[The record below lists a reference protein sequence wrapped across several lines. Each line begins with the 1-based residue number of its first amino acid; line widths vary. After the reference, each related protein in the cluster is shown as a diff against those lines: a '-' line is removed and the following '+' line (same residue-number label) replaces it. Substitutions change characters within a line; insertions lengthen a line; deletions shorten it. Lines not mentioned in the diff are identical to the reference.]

1 MKTFHT
7 LVAFLS
13 MALLM
18 GSCQEK
24 NQRLVPMAELKQQI
38 HIAIDSI
45 KTVENYALFDKI
57 VEQNALSAD
66 LETQFALADSCR
78 TVGKIALAANTFEG
92 FTTARSYFTKGVML
106 LNNTHSDSNQL
117 RLILLFNTGI
127 SYSKQHDYSNAIKV
141 HNAVNQVISKYRLD
155 TLKAYYTLYLN
166 NGYETA
172 RIYSVLGEIEM
183 AHKTFKETYKVVKIN
198 SSNKESIINTIKMI
212 TDYTDLLRKE
222 KMYEESQILALEGI
236 DRCELLKT
244 DEKNYY
250 SAGLYL
256 NLANTMQE
264 WSHYN
269 EAEKYYVRAISNYKI
284 IEDSAAILKCSMNRG
299 ESLRKNKQFK
309 QAHAL
314 LSQHIQSFEKQ
325 PISNPSEQGDRIGM
339 YINRGETLYDLK
351 NYQEAQKDYLKA
363 LKYLNFSSN
372 TESLSR
378 ELGGVLPSLESF
390 KGDRFDLLMTLN
402 DMALTHIQL
411 KEKEKALMVYDTL
424 SKLINLI
431 RQDYMGD
438 NEKLGISGKTRHILE
453 KAINVCVELYRQ
465 YGETQYLEQAFNFS
479 EQSKA
484 MVLLENVKLK
494 LTAQL
499 PDDIKQKLAKN
510 KFDINNI
517 EKQLAENTQNQG
529 LLNQKKVL
537 DGEKINIWYTIK
549 SQINSVYNTDSLWT
563 CHKIQTQLLAENQAL
578 LEYFIEEDSNRLHI
592 FVVRKN
598 QPIEYRAMV
607 LNADFN
613 KNIDSVQH
621 YLAQQSTAGQGVYC
635 QNAHALYK
643 ILIEPVKNILPQRL
657 IIVPEYPLSKIPFEA
672 LVSNPQAVTYEQA
685 HQQGAFLVQQ
695 YAICYNYSA
704 NLHALMQTAHEN
716 DHKGDKITAFAPSFN
731 QNIKDRVLSFSDSVT
746 LKPIPSNENEVDK
759 ISQYARTEVFKGEK
773 ANKKAFLDMAQNS
786 TILHISTHGVLVS
799 QPKFNFIGFTQ
810 ATDKLN
816 TNEVLFLSELFDKSL
831 PHLKLVFLSACE
843 TATSSTVYKGEGA
856 ISMSWGLA
864 LAGVQ
869 SFVTTLWSV
878 NAQATSQLTPQFYKA
893 LKDNSKMT
901 KDAALMS
908 AKNQYMTD
916 EKAHPFYWAGFV
928 LVGNTEGVN
937 LENPASASNLFY
949 VFGGIIAL
957 FSGWVIYR
965 KRK

>member
-1 MKTFHT
+1 MKTFHR

-13 MALLM
+13 MALLI

-38 HIAIDSI
+38 HIAIDSV
-45 KTVENYALFDKI
+45 KTVKNYALFDKI
-57 VEQNALSAD
+57 IEQNALSAD
-66 LETQFALADSCR
+66 LGTQFALADSCR

-92 FTTARSYFTKGVML
+92 FTTARSYFTKGITL
-106 LNNTHSDSNQL
+106 LSKTHSDSNQL

-155 TLKAYYTLYLN
+155 TLQAYNALYLN

-172 RIYSVLGEIEM
+172 RIYSVLGETELSHNAFSEI
-183 AHKTFKETYKVVKIN
+183 YKAAKNTSKNTELIIKIA
-198 SSNKESIINTIKMI
+198 
-212 TDYTDLLRKE
+212 TDYTSLLRKE
-222 KMYEESQILALEGI
+222 KLYEAAQKVALEGI
-236 DRCELLKT
+236 ELCSTLNT
-244 DEKNYY
+244 DKKSYY
-250 SAGLYL
+250 LAGLYL
-256 NLANTMQE
+256 NIANCMQE
-264 WSHYN
+264 WNHYN
-269 EAEKYYVRAISNYKI
+269 EAEKYYVQAISNYKI
-284 IEDSAAILKCSMNRG
+284 IEDSSAILKCSMNRG

-309 QAHAL
+309 QAHTL

-325 PISNPSEQGDRIGM
+325 AISNPSEQGDRIGM

-363 LKYLNFSSN
+363 LKYLNFGLN
-372 TESLSR
+372 TEGLSR
-378 ELGGVLPSLESF
+378 ELGGILPALESF

-453 KAINVCVELYRQ
+453 KAINVCVELYCQ

-510 KFDINNI
+510 KFDINDI
-517 EKQLAENTQNQG
+517 EKQLAENPQNQG

-537 DGEKINIWYTIK
+537 DGEKINIWYAIK
-549 SQINSVYNTDSLWT
+549 SQINSVYNADSLWT

-598 QPIEYRAMV
+598 QPIEYRVMV
-607 LNADFN
+607 LNSDFN

-621 YLAQQSTAGQGVYC
+621 YLAQQSTTGQGVYC

-657 IIVPEYPLSKIPFEA
+657 IVVPEYPLSKIPFEA
-672 LVSNPQAVTYEQA
+672 LVSNPQTTTYEQV

-704 NLHALMQTAHEN
+704 NLHALMQTAREN
-716 DHKGDKITAFAPSFN
+716 GNKSDKIAAFAPTFK
-731 QNIKDRVLSFSDSVT
+731 QNIKDRILSFSDSVT
-746 LKPIPSNENEVDK
+746 LKPIPSNENEVAK

-799 QPKFNFIGFTQ
+799 QPKFNFIGLTQ

-893 LKDNSKMT
+893 LKDNPKMT
-901 KDAALMS
+901 KDAALMT
-908 AKNQYMTD
+908 AKNRYMTD
-916 EKAHPFYWAGFV
+916 EKTHPFYWAGFV

-937 LENPASASNLFY
+937 LENPASTSNLFY
-949 VFGGIIAL
+949 VFGGIIAI

>member
-1 MKTFHT
+1 MKTFHR
-7 LVAFLS
+7 LVPFLS
-13 MALLM
+13 MALLI

-24 NQRLVPMAELKQQI
+24 NQRLVPIDELKQQI
-38 HIAIDSI
+38 HTAIDSI
-45 KTVENYALFDKI
+45 KAFKNYALFDKI
-57 VEQNALSAD
+57 IEQNALSAD
-66 LETQFALADSCR
+66 LGAQFALADSCR

-92 FTTARSYFTKGVML
+92 FTTARSYFTTGITL
-106 LNNTHSDSNQL
+106 LNKAHSDSNQL
-117 RLILLFNTGI
+117 HLILLFNTGI
-127 SYSKQHDYSNAIKV
+127 SYSKQHDYSNAIKN

-155 TLKAYYTLYLN
+155 TLQAYNALYLN

-172 RIYSVLGEIEM
+172 RIYSVLGETELS
-183 AHKTFKETYKVVKIN
+183 HNTFSEIYKAAKNTSKNTELIIKIA
-198 SSNKESIINTIKMI
+198 
-212 TDYTDLLRKE
+212 TDYTSLLRKE
-222 KMYEESQILALEGI
+222 KLYEAAQRVALEGI
-236 DRCELLKT
+236 ELCSTLNT
-244 DEKNYY
+244 DKKSYY
-250 SAGLYL
+250 LAGLYL
-256 NLANTMQE
+256 NIANCMQE
-264 WSHYN
+264 WNHYG
-269 EAEKYYVRAISNYKI
+269 EAEKYYVQAISNYKI

-314 LSQHIQSFEKQ
+314 LSQQIESFEKQ

-351 NYQEAQKDYLKA
+351 NYQDAQKDYLKA
-363 LKYLNFSSN
+363 LKYLNFGLN
-372 TESLSR
+372 TE
-378 ELGGVLPSLESF
+378 GVLPTLESF

-402 DMALTHIQL
+402 DMALTYIQL

-517 EKQLAENTQNQG
+517 EKQLAENPQNQG
-529 LLNQKKVL
+529 LLNQKKML

-607 LNADFN
+607 LNSDFN

-672 LVSNPQAVTYEQA
+672 LVSNTQASTYEQV

-716 DHKGDKITAFAPSFN
+716 GNKSDKIAAFAPTFK
-731 QNIKDRVLSFSDSVT
+731 QNIKDRILSFSDSVT

-773 ANKKAFLDMAQNS
+773 ANKKVFLDMAQNS

-799 QPKFNFIGFTQ
+799 QPKFNFIGLTQ
-810 ATDKLN
+810 ATDNLN

-893 LKDNSKMT
+893 LKDNPKMT
-901 KDAALMS
+901 KDAALMY
-908 AKNQYMTD
+908 AKNQYMSD
-916 EKAHPFYWAGFV
+916 EKTHPFYWAGFV

-937 LENPASASNLFY
+937 LENPASTSNLFY